1 MANKYYVDVY
11 TTETEKGKRYYKV
24 VCGVSTRISKAEYSR
39 LEDNAEGA
47 SCFRTVINGEV
58 LKQHKTLIFYID
70 PLAQK

>member
-11 TTETEKGKRYYKV
+11 TTETEKCKRYYKV
-24 VCGVSTRISKAEYSR
+24 VCGVATRISKAEYSR

-47 SCFRTVINGEV
+47 NCFRTLDDGKV

-70 PLAQK
+70 PNA